1 VEAKDP
7 SFYFSHDTS
16 EFQPEELIASITR
29 YAVYSDG
36 TTSENGEILDDF
48 DAFDFGGLT
57 PEILYTQECSE
68 YYVSLN
74 VTDEFG
80 THTITEQV
88 KAYIGVKGDANLD
101 GVADAKDA
109 AKLLEYAAAVGAGQ
123 DMPLYSDSDETSENL
138 AHFLAEVN
146 ASGDADAKD
155 AALILEY
162 AAAIGSGEPKTWDE
176 ILGAA

>member
-1 VEAKDP
+1 METKAP
-7 SFYFSHDTS
+7 NFYFSHDTR

-36 TTSENGEILDDF
+36 TTSENGEVLDDF
-48 DAFDFGGLT
+48 DALDFGGMT
-57 PEILYTQECSE
+57 PEILYTQDGNA

-109 AKLLEYAAAVGAGQ
+109 AKLLEYAAAIGAGQ
-123 DMPLYSDSDETSENL
+123 DAPLYSDSDETSENL
-138 AHFLAEVN
+138 AYFLAEVN
-146 ASGDADAKD
+146 GSGDADAKD

-176 ILGAA
+176 ILSAA